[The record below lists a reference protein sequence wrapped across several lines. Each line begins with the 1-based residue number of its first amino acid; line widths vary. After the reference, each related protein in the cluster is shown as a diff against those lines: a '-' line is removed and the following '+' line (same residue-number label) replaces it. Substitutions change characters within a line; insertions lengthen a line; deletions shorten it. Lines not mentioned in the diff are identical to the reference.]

1 MTTPN
6 TLAQSLYEATLQND
20 PVEVDRIKGEI
31 EKRADSLKPKVKEN
45 VINFNTVLNNDESSA
60 KSIYIFLNKE
70 FGEDWWEWEFET
82 LERMLWLK
90 FSVAL
95 EDINRDKVFAIR
107 HLCRSDQAFFDWFE
121 FNQACLSLS
130 GSIADFEMIKKPSP
144 GMIINAVKT
153 MNFIRPER
161 ESNFGNDTIKYICI
175 CLKDDGLY
183 LPPVSMFDM
192 LKVAFSELVSEEMKA
207 QWKSVYEKYRQIV
220 SHENEKIEETEIDIQ
235 ARRLI
240 SAEAAAASYFN

>member
-1 MTTPN
+1 MTIN

-20 PVEVDRIKGEI
+20 TVEVDRIKGEI
-31 EKRADSLKPKVKEN
+31 EKRAESLKPRVKEN
-45 VINFNTVLNNDESSA
+45 IVNFNTVLNNDESSA
-60 KSIYIFLNKE
+60 RSIYIFLNKE
-70 FGEDWWEWEFET
+70 FGADWWEWEIET

-107 HLCRSDQAFFDWFE
+107 HLCRSDQAFWDWME
-121 FNQACLSLS
+121 FNQVSLALS

-161 ESNFGNDTIKYICI
+161 ESNFGNDTVKYICI
-175 CLKDDGLY
+175 CLKDDGIY
-183 LPPVSMFDM
+183 LPAVSLFDM
-192 LKVAFSELVSEEMKA
+192 LKDAFSELVSDEMKN
-207 QWKSVYEKYRQIV
+207 QWKDIYAKYKAIV
-220 SHENEKIEETEIDIQ
+220 SHENETIEETEVDIQ

-240 SAEAAAASYFN
+240 AAEAAASSYWS